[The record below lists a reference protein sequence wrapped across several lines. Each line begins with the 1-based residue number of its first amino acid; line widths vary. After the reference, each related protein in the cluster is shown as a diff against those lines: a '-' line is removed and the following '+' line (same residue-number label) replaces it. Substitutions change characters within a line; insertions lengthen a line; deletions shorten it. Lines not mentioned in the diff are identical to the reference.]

1 MKKSLLTILA
11 IAILAGLA
19 ESTGIAVYRTLI
31 DAVTDVSSSQNAVQA
46 VLSLLLSTLGTLTM
60 ACNLLVFNS
69 AVISQYVAS
78 GENNFACYG

>member
-1 MKKSLLTILA
+1 MIILA

-19 ESTGIAVYRTLI
+19 ESSGIAIHRALL
-31 DAVTDVSSSQNAVQA
+31 DAITDVDSTTGVVQS
-46 VLSLLLSTLGTLTM
+46 VLALILSTLGTLTM